1 MEHAINARI
10 VVCLG
15 KTGPILERE
24 PIVAKEL
31 EKVMGRQRFTPEQ
44 IIAKLRE
51 ADVLV
56 GRGSTAVEACR
67 QIGISEQ
74 TLYRWRKE
82 YGGLKVD
89 QARRMK
95 DLERENARLKR
106 LVADLALDKAILQE
120 ASKLTF

>member
-1 MEHAINARI
+1 
-10 VVCLG
+10 
-15 KTGPILERE
+15 
-24 PIVAKEL
+24 
-31 EKVMGRQRFTPEQ
+31 MGRQRFTAEQ

-51 ADVLV
+51 VDVIV
-56 GRGSTAVEACR
+56 GRGGGTAVEACR
-67 QIGISEQ
+67 QIGIAEQ

-89 QARRMK
+89 PVRRMK
-95 DLERENARLKR
+95 DLERENAQLKK

>member
-1 MEHAINARI
+1 
-10 VVCLG
+10 
-15 KTGPILERE
+15 
-24 PIVAKEL
+24 
-31 EKVMGRQRFTPEQ
+31 MGRQRFTPEQ

-82 YGGLKVD
+82 YGGLKVE